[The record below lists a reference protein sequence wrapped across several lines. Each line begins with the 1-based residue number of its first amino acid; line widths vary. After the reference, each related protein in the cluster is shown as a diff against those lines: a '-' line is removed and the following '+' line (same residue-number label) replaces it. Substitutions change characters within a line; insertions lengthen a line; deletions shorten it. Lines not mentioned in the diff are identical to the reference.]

1 MMQDYFYT
9 LSDKLMQDLEG
20 EEQLLLGFAGED
32 SDFVRFNANK
42 MRQAGRVVQRELS
55 LDLIHGKR
63 HARASVS
70 LAGELEQDLWQ
81 LSVVLHNLRAQR
93 PYLQDDPYLI
103 YATEVNNTEQHHDQ
117 PVIDSREAVE
127 QIRQAAEGLDLVG
140 IWANGAMVSGFA
152 NSFGQR
158 NWHSNANFNFDWSCY
173 HAADKA
179 VKGGYAGFDWQQPT
193 LLAKFEAIREQL
205 AIVAK
210 PAKTIE
216 PGRYRVYL
224 APSAL
229 QEIVGT
235 MSWGGFGLK
244 SHRTKSTPLLEM
256 VEQGRR
262 LAPALSITEDHA
274 RGLAPGF
281 TSSGFIKPD
290 LVRLIE
296 QGRYADCL
304 VSPRSA
310 VEYNSVANAESEFP
324 GSLEIQAGNLPGEK
338 VLSELDTGLY
348 INNLWYLNF
357 SDRNH
362 CQITGM
368 TRFACF
374 WVEQGKIQAPL
385 NVMRFDDSV
394 YDLLGNNLLGLTAE
408 REFIFDPDTYGQ
420 RSQNSIQLPGVLID
434 AMNFTL

>member
-1 MMQDYFYT
+1 MQDYFYT
-9 LSDKLMQDLEG
+9 LSDKLMHGLEG
-20 EEQLLLGFAGED
+20 DEHLLLSFSGED
-32 SDFVRFNANK
+32 SDFVRFNNNK
-42 MRQAGRVVQRELS
+42 IRQAGRVAQHELN
-55 LDLIHGKR
+55 LDLIQGKR
-63 HARASVS
+63 HAQASVS

-81 LSVVLHNLRAQR
+81 LSVVMHQLRAQR
-93 PYLQDDPYLI
+93 PYLQEDPYLI
-103 YATEVNNTEQHHDQ
+103 YATEVNNTEQHHEQ
-117 PVIDSREAVE
+117 SLIDSTEAVE
-127 QIRQAAEGLDLVG
+127 QIRRAAEGLDLVG

-158 NWHSNANFNFDWSCY
+158 NWHSNASFNFDWSCY
-173 HAADKA
+173 HAKDKA
-179 VKGGYAGFDWQQPT
+179 VKSSYAGFDWQADT
-193 LLAKFEAIREQL
+193 LVAKFAAIREQL
-205 AIVAK
+205 AIVAQ

-216 PGRYRVYL
+216 PGQYRVYL

-229 QEIVGT
+229 EEIIG
-235 MSWGGFGLK
+235 MMAWGGFGLK

-262 LAPALSITEDHA
+262 LSPSLSITEDHTH
-274 RGLAPGF
+274 GLTPGF
-281 TSSGFIKPD
+281 TSSGFIKPAS
-290 LVRLIE
+290 VQLIE
-296 QGRYADCL
+296 QGQYADCL

-310 VEYNSVANAESEFP
+310 MEYGNVSNSETEFP
-324 GSLEIQAGNLPGEK
+324 ESLSIQAGDLPSDR
-338 VLSELDTGLY
+338 VLQELDTGIY

-374 WVEQGKIQAPL
+374 WVEGGRIQAPL

-394 YDLLGNNLLGLTAE
+394 YELLGNKLLGFTAE
-408 REFIFDPDTYGQ
+408 REFIFDASTYGQ
-420 RSQNSIQLPGVLID
+420 RSQRSIQLPGVLVE